1 MDYQEYIKSE
11 LLAMVPVLYIIG
23 LGLKESKLADKW
35 IPLVL
40 GVTGIALA
48 TIWVISTSPIT
59 TIPEAMAALFTA
71 VTQGILAA
79 GTSVYA
85 NQIYL
90 QANKDSLVEVVCDYR
105 LESQA
110 VFNERFRIPGQYLAL
125 WGRAPWKDISS
136 SG

>member
-71 VTQGILAA
+71 VTQGVLAA

-90 QANKDSLVEVVCDYR
+90 QANKDS
-105 LESQA
+105 
-110 VFNERFRIPGQYLAL
+110 
-125 WGRAPWKDISS
+125 
-136 SG
+136 